1 LAALVAQAES
11 EELAVL
17 AALAELGAPEESAVP
32 AESEELAAATAL
44 PNCRPE
50 AVDAKTGNTIPS
62 IAEVRPTGTA
72 PLLTGSGAPPGVILL
87 PTARPA
93 PGNSLAGKAATSP
106 ATAAEPG

>member
-32 AESEELAAATAL
+32 AESAAATAL